1 MNCQEAQLLSHV
13 TQLSLR
19 YSWMFENALKGK
31 GTCRCFW
38 FSCDWSSVS
47 IFVTL
52 LRAFLCSP
60 SKKKSEIL
68 LWYYC
73 HRNNYSCVHVWHVVT
88 FYIPQI
94 LIRLFISFQS
104 LAQYPLKL
112 DMPTHFFVKATFK
125 IWPLK
130 ITVLVQGLNKSITSE
145 RMREVAEIIWVILQ
159 RSVQDCMLWFSCNSR
174 VGLQW
179 KSLKYKYRHR
189 CWHTPLL
196 VHRGSWISFLKP

>member
-1 MNCQEAQLLSHV
+1 MH
-13 TQLSLR
+13 
-19 YSWMFENALKGK
+19 LKGRALADAF
-31 GTCRCFW
+31 GSAVTEAVWVFLLH
-38 FSCDWSSVS
+38 FSGL
-47 IFVTL
+47 FY
-52 LRAFLCSP
+52 AP
-60 SKKKSEIL
+60 PQKKKSEIL

-159 RSVQDCMLWFSCNSR
+159 RSMQDCMLWFSCNSR

-196 VHRGSWISFLKP
+196 VHRGWWISFLKP